1 MLKNR
6 KLYNG
11 KISRALYK
19 QTRSVIIKSSVTI
32 LDKHCCSNE
41 SKVLCLSK
49 IVLSHGKLLINFVW
63 KLGAFLFSKI
73 GSRFQFFKLF
83 LELEK
88 IWNWRSAKK
97 PNFARLTS
105 SVFIHDLSS
114 FQPYVFLYH
123 SFTIFLSLALTH
135 ILYLSPCLSLSAF
148 ISLHLSASLKVTDSL
163 YTSVFVCHYICA
175 SLTLPLY
182 VFLTLSL
189 SLSLS
194 LFLQLLLRLPD
205 ISCIRKTDCLTH

>member
-1 MLKNR
+1 MVKFHAHCT
-6 KLYNG
+6 
-11 KISRALYK
+11 SRLA
-19 QTRSVIIKSSVTI
+19 VTI

-123 SFTIFLSLALTH
+123 SFTIFLSL
-135 ILYLSPCLSLSAF
+135 
-148 ISLHLSASLKVTDSL
+148 
-163 YTSVFVCHYICA
+163 
-175 SLTLPLY
+175 
-182 VFLTLSL
+182 SL
-189 SLSLS
+189 SLSLYLS
-194 LFLQLLLRLPD
+194 LSFSFSFIFSFCLSSCAYISLHLFICLRLY
-205 ISCIRKTDCLTH
+205 T